1 MQDALHYGAMAQ
13 MAGFEVMVLAGQD
26 PWAAFFN
33 SSILGG
39 IVAAAKH
46 YNYI

>member
-26 PWAAFFN
+26 PWTAVLH

-39 IVAAAKH
+39 IVGAAKH
-46 YNYI
+46 FNYI